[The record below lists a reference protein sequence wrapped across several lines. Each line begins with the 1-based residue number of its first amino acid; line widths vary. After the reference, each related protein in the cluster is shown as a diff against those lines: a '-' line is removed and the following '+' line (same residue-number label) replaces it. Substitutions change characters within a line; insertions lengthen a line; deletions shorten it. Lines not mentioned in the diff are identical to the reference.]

1 VKQQQQ
7 VVKLQNLMN
16 LMRIEES
23 VLLQKRMRFKQEPQL
38 PLLRRSGGKEDL
50 DEAALVE
57 LPVGDLTS
65 LGKAALALCE
75 PEAPPKP
82 HGAPQGPGI
91 SFGRAFSRVQQ
102 ETSLTS
108 ILGKSGLKT
117 STQACKFIETSST
130 PRSSSKTA
138 EPPEPPK
145 VSGLFA

>member
-1 VKQQQQ
+1 MKQQQQ

-38 PLLRRSGGKEDL
+38 PLLRRSNAKEDL
-50 DEAALVE
+50 DPAALVE
-57 LPVGDLTS
+57 VPVGDVSPLA
-65 LGKAALALCE
+65 KQALALCAE
-75 PEAPPKP
+75 EAPPKP

-91 SFGRAFSRVQQ
+91 SFGCAYNRMQQ

-108 ILGKSGLKT
+108 ILSKSSLKT
-117 STQACKFIETSST
+117 STQTCKFIETFST